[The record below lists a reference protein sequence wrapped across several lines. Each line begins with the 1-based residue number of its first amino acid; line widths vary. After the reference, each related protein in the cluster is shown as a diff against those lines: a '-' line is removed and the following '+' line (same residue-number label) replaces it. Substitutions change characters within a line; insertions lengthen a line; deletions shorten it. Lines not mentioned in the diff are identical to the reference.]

1 MLFFGNRKKE
11 LEAEIARL
19 EAFLSAM
26 PGAYCGWSAKG
37 DIAYAP
43 EFPKLLKLDEIKDIY
58 DIYNALTPTDAAAM
72 EGHFTALRRKGTDF
86 SYEAKTSDEKR
97 IIRFSGKRGRNL
109 ALDVSY
115 DILCGED
122 ITDIALE
129 KSDLTI
135 ARDVAERDD
144 HLKKMILD
152 TLPIPVWFCDNKG
165 RLTWVNRYYAESIES
180 TRERA
185 IDKQFFIMLGSAKK
199 GHQDTPIRTLDILAK
214 DAASV
219 KEAQIQENHAV
230 LGGKRKLLRIVVI
243 PTEDGGGSVG
253 MAKDITKQEDVET
266 RYHQLVG
273 NTQLL
278 LEQMQAAIV
287 SFDGNQVV
295 DFYNTQ
301 FAQLWDLED
310 SWLDKKPKLGEIME
324 RLREM
329 RRLPEQADF
338 RSFKNSWQDMFTDLF
353 DTKEDLMHLPDNT
366 TLRVL
371 FVPRPT
377 SGLIIIFEDVS
388 SSLEMESRYNTL
400 MAVQRETLDNLAEAV
415 TVFGGDGRLKLYNP
429 NYASMWGINPEDLNG
444 EPHITKLVEKKKSKF
459 AEEEWE
465 ESRQLLM
472 RHALD
477 RVDHDDYIT
486 LKDGSTIQVYT
497 VPLPDGGVM
506 ISYDDIT
513 ATVQVENALRE
524 KNSALE
530 EAERL
535 KLDFLANVSYQL
547 RTPLN
552 AIMGFAEIL
561 SNQYFGELNERQGE
575 YTRGIT
581 EAGNRLLSLID
592 DILDISTIEAGY
604 LELRPDTIDVKAMAE
619 HIYNLTNE
627 WARKENVRL
636 ALNCAKNIGQIT
648 ADERRLK
655 QVMLNLIRN
664 AITYTKEDGKVEITV
679 KRKKDGHVMIAV
691 SDNGEGM
698 SEEDQKKVFEPFE
711 QGSKGKM
718 NKGVGLGLSLVR
730 DIVKLH
736 GGEVSL
742 ESAVGK
748 GTTVTLL
755 IPNEVK
761 ENALEEYI
769 KEKIA

>member
-1 MLFFGNRKKE
+1 
-11 LEAEIARL
+11 
-19 EAFLSAM
+19 
-26 PGAYCGWSAKG
+26 
-37 DIAYAP
+37 
-43 EFPKLLKLDEIKDIY
+43 
-58 DIYNALTPTDAAAM
+58 
-72 EGHFTALRRKGTDF
+72 
-86 SYEAKTSDEKR
+86 
-97 IIRFSGKRGRNL
+97 
-109 ALDVSY
+109 
-115 DILCGED
+115 
-122 ITDIALE
+122 
-129 KSDLTI
+129 
-135 ARDVAERDD
+135 
-144 HLKKMILD
+144 
-152 TLPIPVWFCDNKG
+152 
-165 RLTWVNRYYAESIES
+165 
-180 TRERA
+180 
-185 IDKQFFIMLGSAKK
+185 
-199 GHQDTPIRTLDILAK
+199 
-214 DAASV
+214 
-219 KEAQIQENHAV
+219 
-230 LGGKRKLLRIVVI
+230 
-243 PTEDGGGSVG
+243 
-253 MAKDITKQEDVET
+253 
-266 RYHQLVG
+266 
-273 NTQLL
+273 
-278 LEQMQAAIV
+278 
-287 SFDGNQVV
+287 
-295 DFYNTQ
+295 
-301 FAQLWDLED
+301 
-310 SWLDKKPKLGEIME
+310 
-324 RLREM
+324 
-329 RRLPEQADF
+329 
-338 RSFKNSWQDMFTDLF
+338 
-353 DTKEDLMHLPDNT
+353 
-366 TLRVL
+366 
-371 FVPRPT
+371 
-377 SGLIIIFEDVS
+377 
-388 SSLEMESRYNTL
+388 
-400 MAVQRETLDNLAEAV
+400 
-415 TVFGGDGRLKLYNP
+415 
-429 NYASMWGINPEDLNG
+429 
-444 EPHITKLVEKKKSKF
+444 
-459 AEEEWE
+459 
-465 ESRQLLM
+465 M

-636 ALNCAKNIGQIT
+636 ALNCSKNIGQIT

-691 SDNGEGM
+691 SDNGEGI

-742 ESAVGK
+742 ESAAGK